1 MSKKFEAA
9 LRRAGIG
16 PNTTYRELDL
26 IARRAAKEAGKAFAA
41 AMHEMHPHL
50 TKHELDEIA
59 RNHTWLINEVGS
71 NKKSEGGTND

>member
-1 MSKKFEAA
+1 
-9 LRRAGIG
+9 
-16 PNTTYRELDL
+16 
-26 IARRAAKEAGKAFAA
+26 
-41 AMHEMHPHL
+41 MHEIHPHL

>member
-1 MSKKFEAA
+1 MSDEWDET
-9 LRRAGIG
+9 LRQIG
-16 PNTTYRELDL
+16 TGPTTTYRELEL
-26 IARRAAKEAGKAFAA
+26 IALRAAREAGKAFAA

>member
-1 MSKKFEAA
+1 MSDEWDET
-9 LRRAGIG
+9 LRQIG
-16 PNTTYRELDL
+16 TGPTTTYRELEL
-26 IARRAAKEAGKAFAA
+26 IARRAAREAGKAFAA

-59 RNHTWLINEVGS
+59 RKHARLINEVGS